1 MNIAIIPARGGSKRI
16 PGKNIKSFCGKPM
29 LAYSIESAL
38 ASGVIDEVVV
48 STDDEAIAR
57 VAREYG
63 AQIPFIRPAELA
75 DDHTGTSPV
84 VRHAIATLIERGW
97 ELEYCACIYATAPLL
112 SASLIAEAFA
122 LLDAASMHEQQQDYV
137 FTAARYSFPIQRAIL
152 QTESGGVAPFDPVG
166 ITKRS
171 QDLPPAYHDA
181 GQLYWGHST
190 TWLNTRRHI
199 FGEHSQMLVLP
210 DHLVQDID
218 TPEDWKRAE
227 LLYKLLQQETA
238 G

>member
-63 AQIPFIRPAELA
+63 AQVPFMRPVELA

-97 ELEYCACIYATAPLL
+97 ELDHCACIYATAPLL
-112 SASLIAEAFA
+112 SASLIAEAYGLLEAA
-122 LLDAASMHEQQQDYV
+122 LMQAPKRDYV

-152 QTESGGVAPFDPVG
+152 QTASGGVEPFDSVG

-181 GQLYWGHST
+181 GQLYWGHHT
-190 TWLNTRRHI
+190 TWLDSRRHI
-199 FGEHSQMLVLP
+199 FGAHSKMLVLP

-218 TPEDWKRAE
+218 TPQDWVRAE
-227 LLYKLLQQETA
+227 LLYKLLQQEAA